1 MAESERPDV
10 PESAPHRSFPS
21 FDGVRIAYYKWGD
34 HSALPPVVLH
44 HGFVAN
50 TRVNWEVP
58 GVVAALTA
66 AGRQVYSLDARGHGA
81 SGKPHD
87 AASYGEG
94 AMSRDLR
101 AFFDLIGA
109 PRVHLVGYSMGSLV
123 SLLTAATDRRVSR
136 LVVGGVGGSVAEL
149 GGPDSRVV
157 RRDAIAAALLAD
169 DPATIT
175 DRAARGFR
183 RFADAVGA
191 DRFALAAHSAAVHQV
206 GLPLADITAPT
217 LVLAGASDPVAARPH
232 VLADAIPHGQALVIP
247 GDHFSAVTD
256 PAFAP
261 AIVEFLASSP

>member
-1 MAESERPDV
+1 V
-10 PESAPHRSFPS
+10 PESVRQQSFPS
-21 FDGVRIAYYKWGD
+21 FDGVQIAYYQWGGG
-34 HSALPPVVLH
+34 SALPPVVLH

-58 GVVAALTA
+58 GVVDALVA
-66 AGRQVYSLDARGHGA
+66 AGRHVYALDARGHGA

-101 AFFDLIGA
+101 MLFDLIAA
-109 PRVHLVGYSMGSLV
+109 PQVHLVGYSMGSLV
-123 SLLTAATDRRVSR
+123 SLLTASADRRVVR
-136 LVVGGVGGSVAEL
+136 LVVGGVGASVAEV
-149 GGPDSRVV
+149 GGADTRVV

-175 DRAARGFR
+175 DRRAGGFR

-191 DRFALAAHSAAVHQV
+191 DRLALAAHASAVHQA
-206 GLPLADITAPT
+206 GIPLQDITAPT
-217 LVLAGASDPVAARPH
+217 LVLAGADDPVAARPQ
-232 VLADAIPHGQALVIP
+232 VLADAIPHGRALVIP
-247 GDHFSAVTD
+247 GDHFTAVTD
-256 PAFAP
+256 PAFGP